1 MSTIVDLICLVLL
14 LLGAFNGF
22 RKGLI
27 KSVVSFVG
35 LILSIVI
42 AWYLKNPI
50 SEFMYMKLPFIN
62 FSGNLSLFNIVV
74 YELIAFL
81 IILIVLLVVVRL
93 IAMATGLI
101 DKLVGLVSG
110 LGIISK
116 ILGLIFGLI
125 ETYVLIFVVMFLL
138 YNFTTLNTVMDNNS
152 LTNKMLEN
160 TPVLSSMVGSEFKS
174 LEEVAKL
181 TDNYQE
187 GSKEYNQE
195 LFKILLN
202 YKVIKVETAQ
212 SLIDN
217 NKVKFDGAQDVLN
230 EYKKTSGN

>member
-1 MSTIVDLICLVLL
+1 MSTTVDLICLVVL

-27 KSVVSFVG
+27 KSVVSLVG
-35 LILSIVI
+35 LILAIVI

-50 SEFMYMKLPFIN
+50 SEFMYTKLPFIS
-62 FSGNLSLFNIVV
+62 FSGNLSLFNIVI

-81 IILIVLLVVVRL
+81 IILIVLLFVVRL
-93 IAMATGLI
+93 IATATGLI

-110 LGIISK
+110 LGIVSK
-116 ILGLIFGLI
+116 ILGMIIGLI
-125 ETYVLIFVVMFLL
+125 EAYVLVFTVLFLM

-152 LTNKMLEN
+152 LSNKMLEK
-160 TPVLSSMVGSEFKS
+160 TPLLSNMINDEFKS
-174 LEEVAKL
+174 LEEISKL

-187 GSKEYNQE
+187 GTNEYNQE

-202 YKVIKVETAQ
+202 YDVIKSETAQ
-212 SLIDN
+212 SLIDSG
-217 NKVKFDGAQDVLN
+217 KIKFEGAQLVLDGV
-230 EYKKTSGN
+230 KKN